1 MELVRFE
8 IKLSLVKGILVGI
21 KQEDFIEEDV
31 IEKDIELY
39 FGIFRLTTTLIYN

>member
-8 IKLSLVKGILVGI
+8 IKISLVKGILVGI
-21 KQEDFIEEDV
+21 KQEEFIEEDV

-39 FGIFRLTTTLIYN
+39 FGMFRLTTTLIYN

>member
-1 MELVRFE
+1 MKLVRFE

-39 FGIFRLTTTLIYN
+39 FGIFRLTITLIYN

>member
-39 FGIFRLTTTLIYN
+39 FGIFKITTTLIYN